1 MLIDDRLATVLR
13 SGVTSEAAGLTQF
26 RQLIDLTG
34 ALTPARKNWPTDED
48 DRPVE
53 DSEALDAA
61 YDRLGQLIAQLPAAR
76 LAAILREPGLRLR
89 NARLAGRLARSE
101 PHIASAAMASA
112 QLTESEWLHLI
123 PRLPVTARGVLRH
136 RRDLPFSAMQVL
148 QRLGV
153 RDLVLSGPDERPA
166 PRVELPAFRPIAAM
180 TENGEM
186 IVPEIADE
194 VEAEIGA
201 EVRQEPEPAPAPLPA
216 PPPAADIGIGAL
228 VRRIE
233 TFRQSRDRGEAR
245 EPMPDIPAPD
255 IPAIA
260 FVTDSEGAIT
270 WADPEIAPLA
280 IGLVLAGPRGEAVAT
295 LDRPGWSAM
304 RDHLPLRAAR
314 LAIDGARPIAGEWLV
329 DARPLFAAATG
340 AFQGYRGRM
349 RRPAAAP
356 APAPAETADQREG
369 DRIRQVLH
377 ELRTPVNAIQGFAEV
392 IQQQV
397 FGPAPNEYR
406 ALAAAIAVDAARLM
420 AAFDE
425 MDRLAR
431 LQSRAMAIDPGA
443 TDMRAAI
450 HDTLQRLE
458 GALRPRGAGMA
469 LEVSG
474 GPFDVPFADGDMRQL
489 AWRLLATI
497 AGALGPGEEI
507 ALTLAGD
514 GARMILRAELP
525 AALKDGDIF
534 AATAPAQARAVS
546 AGMFGSGFAL
556 RLARAEARAAGGA
569 LHHADAFVELV
580 LPVLTGAEAGHSV
593 GAPGGGDASTG

>member
-34 ALTPARKNWPTDED
+34 ALAPARKNWPAGED
-48 DRPVE
+48 DRPPE
-53 DSEALDAA
+53 AATEALDAA

-89 NARLAGRLARSE
+89 NARLTGRLARSE

-123 PRLPVTARGVLRH
+123 PRLPVTARGFLRH

-201 EVRQEPEPAPAPLPA
+201 EVGQEPGPAPLPVTG
-216 PPPAADIGIGAL
+216 PADDIGIGAL

-245 EPMPDIPAPD
+245 EPMPDIPAF
-255 IPAIA
+255 A

-295 LDRPGWSAM
+295 LDRPGWSAV

-329 DARPLFAAATG
+329 DARPLFASATG

-349 RRPAAAP
+349 RRPATAAP
-356 APAPAETADQREG
+356 TPTPAETADQREG

-431 LQSRAMAIDPGA
+431 LQSQAMAIAPGA
-443 TDMRAAI
+443 ADMRAAI

-474 GPFDVPFADGDMRQL
+474 GPFGVPFADGDMRQL

-514 GARMILRAELP
+514 GARMVLRAELP

-534 AATAPAQARAVS
+534 AATAPAQAPAVS

-556 RLARAEARAAGGA
+556 RLARAEALAAGGA
-569 LHHADAFVELV
+569 LRHAGTYVELT

-593 GAPGGGDASTG
+593 GAPGGGEASTG